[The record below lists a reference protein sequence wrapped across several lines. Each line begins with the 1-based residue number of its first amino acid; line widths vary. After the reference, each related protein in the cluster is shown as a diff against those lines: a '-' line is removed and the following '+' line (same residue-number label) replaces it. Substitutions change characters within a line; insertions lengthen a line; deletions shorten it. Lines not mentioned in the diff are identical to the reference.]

1 MLGLQPIERSRHGW
15 LRAHG
20 PLRFEHTDAS
30 NGLRN
35 AAGPGQA
42 SALLAKP
49 GANKPEQLLS
59 KLKRLLSVRSRRSH
73 EPARVSELCG
83 IRSERVSGGSK
94 NGELLVQAL
103 ALAMEFDK
111 IMHEPKSHLMRREE
125 SLEHF
130 FSCLLA
136 VEYGGAE

>member
-1 MLGLQPIERSRHGW
+1 M
-15 LRAHG
+15 
-20 PLRFEHTDAS
+20 
-30 NGLRN
+30 
-35 AAGPGQA
+35 
-42 SALLAKP
+42 
-49 GANKPEQLLS
+49 
-59 KLKRLLSVRSRRSH
+59 
-73 EPARVSELCG
+73 
-83 IRSERVSGGSK
+83 SGCSK